1 VKIHPSDVVLEDM
14 LLAHYGEKQGLVR
27 HLLTCSFCRSKL
39 STAPRDARFGS
50 RPPLDWR
57 VTPECDAGA
66 LVNDYDYM
74 AIPALIAMHPRE
86 TVDYGPAIERSEL
99 RYLDLSRALQ
109 QERNEAPALLAEL
122 CGHPAEQQRLL
133 VANSARY
140 QTWGVYE
147 KLLDRSWALRTT
159 ARGRAEEL
167 ALLAL
172 HLSPHLDESHYRAD
186 LVEDLRARAWSYI
199 GNLRRIG
206 GDMEGAE
213 QAFQCAYAHLKR
225 GTREPVERALFLDLK
240 ASLRGDQ
247 HRLEEAATL
256 QRRAIDIFLLYGDE
270 HRAGAGLIN
279 LAAIHTYAGEIAAAI
294 PLLQQALELIDP
306 RDERVVL
313 LVWNNL
319 IDNFATLGRYI
330 EAQGLYRQARPL
342 YRKNRE
348 IDLDLRRLWVKA
360 KIERGLG
367 QIESAEALLLTAQ
380 AGFLGADRPFDAA
393 LVSLELALMYAEQH
407 RVAELKR
414 LASQLVPIFSARHVH
429 CEALAALTFLAQALE
444 AERLSAETASGVANY
459 LRQAQAN
466 PDLKFVAP
474 ATTPA
479 SAT

>member
-1 VKIHPSDVVLEDM
+1 VKIHPNDVVLEDM

-27 HLLTCSFCRSKL
+27 HLLTCAYCRSKL
-39 STAPRDARFGS
+39 GAAPREPRYLSQDADVRAVAPG
-50 RPPLDWR
+50 
-57 VTPECDAGA
+57 CDADAAVNNHDYIAISA
-66 LVNDYDYM
+66 LT
-74 AIPALIAMHPRE
+74 AMHPRDA
-86 TVDYGPAIERSEL
+86 VDYGPAIARSER

-109 QERNEAPALLAEL
+109 QERSEAPALLAEL
-122 CGHPAEQQRLL
+122 LGHPAEQQRLL
-133 VANSARY
+133 VANSTRY
-140 QTWGVYE
+140 RTWGVYE
-147 KLLDRSWALRTT
+147 RLLDRSWELRTT
-159 ARGRAEEL
+159 ARAQAEEL
-167 ALLAL
+167 ARLAL
-172 HLSPHLDESHYRAD
+172 HLSSRLDESLYRSD
-186 LVEDLRARAWSYI
+186 LIEDLRARAWSYL

-213 QAFQCAYAHLKR
+213 SAFRSAYDHLKR
-225 GTREPVERALFLDLK
+225 GSREPVERALYLDLK

-247 HRLEEAATL
+247 HRLEEASTL
-256 QRRAIDIFLLYGDE
+256 QRRAIDIFLHYGDE

-279 LAAIHTYAGEIAAAI
+279 LAAFHTSAGEIEAAI
-294 PLLQQALELIDP
+294 PLLQQALELIDT
-306 RDERVVL
+306 RDERSVL
-313 LVWNNL
+313 CVWNNL
-319 IDNFATLGRYI
+319 IDDMATLGRFI

-407 RVAELKR
+407 RVAELKK
-414 LASQLVPIFSARHVH
+414 LAAQLVPIFSARHVH
-429 CEALAALTFLAQALE
+429 CEALAALTFLTQALE
-444 AERLSAETASGVANY
+444 AERLSAETANGVASY
-459 LRQAQAN
+459 LRQAQGN

-474 ATTPA
+474 APNPA

>member
-27 HLLTCSFCRSKL
+27 HLLTCAYCRSKL
-39 STAPRDARFGS
+39 GNTPREPRYLSPNAPAPATLG
-50 RPPLDWR
+50 
-57 VTPECDAGA
+57 CDAEA
-66 LVNDYDYM
+66 VVNNHDYI
-74 AIPALIAMHPRE
+74 AISELTAMHPRDA
-86 TVDYGPAIERSEL
+86 VDYGPAIARSER

-109 QERNEAPALLAEL
+109 QERSEAPALLAEL
-122 CGHPAEQQRLL
+122 LAHPAEQQRLV
-133 VANSARY
+133 VANSTRY
-140 QTWGVYE
+140 RTWGVYE
-147 KLLDRSWALRTT
+147 KLLDRSWELRVA
-159 ARGRAEEL
+159 ARTQAEKL

-172 HLSPHLDESHYRAD
+172 HLSSRLDDSLYRAD
-186 LVEDLRARAWSYI
+186 LIEDLRARAWSYI

-213 QAFQCAYAHLKR
+213 AAFQSAYGHLKH
-225 GTREPVERALFLDLK
+225 GTREPVERALYLDLK

-247 HRLEEAATL
+247 HRLEEASTL
-256 QRRAIDIFLLYGDE
+256 QRRAIEIFLHYGDE

-279 LAAIHTYAGEIAAAI
+279 LAAIHSYAGEIEAAI

-306 RDERVVL
+306 HDERSVL
-313 LVWNNL
+313 CAWNNL
-319 IDNFATLGRYI
+319 IDYMATLGRFI

-367 QIESAEALLLTAQ
+367 QIESAEALLLAAQ

-407 RVAELKR
+407 RVAELKK
-414 LASQLVPIFSARHVH
+414 LASQLVPIFSARHIH
-429 CEALAALTFLAQALE
+429 CEALAALTFLTQALE
-444 AERLSAETASGVANY
+444 AERLSAETAAGVASY
-459 LRQAQAN
+459 LRQAQGN

-474 ATTPA
+474 APTEA